1 MVLKWLEKLL
11 GGEKKPKHKHLAH
24 DAPDLESSSL
34 HTMGP
39 EELLDE
45 SEQPI
50 LTAED
55 ARPHYDEIAPVH
67 HEGFKKNKSRS
78 SDEELEPVLEVGGNE
93 PQSKKDAF
101 KVMEAA
107 LYMSSKGSSLEEL
120 GKMANIPLLKTREYL
135 PELIEAFNRRDSAL
149 EIVEDIGGYRMKVR
163 APYDEKVSHLAGASE
178 LSPGEMK
185 TLAFIAYKQPLIQ
198 SQLVQVRSNTA
209 YDHLAILVEK
219 GFVSRE
225 PKGRTYLL
233 RTTKKFSEY
242 FGAHAL
248 KLRPMKKDEPVS
260 SE

>member
-1 MVLKWLEKLL
+1 MIKWLEKLL
-11 GGEKKPKHKHLAH
+11 GGSTKPKHKHLAV
-24 DAPDLESSSL
+24 DNPDLEHTSL

-45 SEQPI
+45 AGQPM
-50 LTAED
+50 LTSND
-55 ARPHYDEIAPVH
+55 AMDYQEIAPVH
-67 HEGFKKNKSRS
+67 HSGSKKKFTQSN
-78 SDEELEPVLEVGGNE
+78 DEDMEPVLEVGGE
-93 PQSKKDAF
+93 APQSKKDAF

-107 LYMSSKGSSLEEL
+107 LYMSSKGSSIEEL

-248 KLRPMKKDEPVS
+248 KLRPMKKDETMADQQ
-260 SE
+260 

>member
-1 MVLKWLEKLL
+1 MIKWLEKLL
-11 GGEKKPKHKHLAH
+11 GGPKKPKHKHLAT
-24 DAPDLESSSL
+24 DSPDLEHTSL

-39 EELLDE
+39 EELMDE
-45 SEQPI
+45 AGHPMLTSQGSE
-50 LTAED
+50 TDYE
-55 ARPHYDEIAPVH
+55 EIAPVH
-67 HEGFKKNKSRS
+67 HGTKTNFSRKN
-78 SDEELEPVLEVGGNE
+78 EVEMEPVLEVGGDA

-107 LYMSSKGSSLEEL
+107 LYMSSKGSSIEEL
-120 GKMANIPLLKTREYL
+120 GKMANIPLLKTREYV
-135 PELIEAFNRRDSAL
+135 PELIESFNRRDSAL
-149 EIVEDIGGYRMKVR
+149 EIVEDIGGFRMKVR

-209 YDHLAILVEK
+209 YDHLAVLVEK

-248 KLRPMKKDEPVS
+248 KLRPMKKDES
-260 SE
+260 MADQ

>member
-11 GGEKKPKHKHLAH
+11 GGKTKSKHTHLATDH
-24 DAPDLESSSL
+24 PDLEHSSL

-39 EELLDE
+39 EELLDAA
-45 SEQPI
+45 EQPI
-50 LTAED
+50 ENMSDLSSQYE
-55 ARPHYDEIAPVH
+55 EIAPVH
-67 HEGFKKNKSRS
+67 HGENDS
-78 SDEELEPVLEVGGNE
+78 SDDEMEPVLEVGDNA
-93 PQSKKDAF
+93 PQTKKDAL
-101 KVMEAA
+101 KIIEAA

-120 GKMANIPLLKTREYL
+120 GKMANIPLLKTRQYI

-149 EIVEDIGGYRMKVR
+149 EIVEDVGGYRMKVR

-185 TLAFIAYKQPLIQ
+185 TLAFIAYKQPLVQ

-209 YDHLAILVEK
+209 YDHLAVLVEK

-248 KLRPMKKDEPVS
+248 KLRSMKKDENMADQ
-260 SE
+260 